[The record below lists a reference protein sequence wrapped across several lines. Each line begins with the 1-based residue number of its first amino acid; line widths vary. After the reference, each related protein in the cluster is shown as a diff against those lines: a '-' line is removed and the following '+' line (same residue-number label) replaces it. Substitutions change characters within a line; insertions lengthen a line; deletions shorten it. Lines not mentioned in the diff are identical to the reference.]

1 MTEGFYTTAAGEY
14 HEPAVVIMSVL
25 VALTVYALLHYFVYA
40 RVAHGLGLSS
50 PGRVGLT
57 IGLGLAA
64 LSFIAAQAFSSAS
77 WVAPLLLAG
86 AIWLGVLSIAATLFF
101 TEWTLSLIL
110 HERRRQIT
118 ISALGVLA
126 LLTSYTIVNG
136 SRLPVVKNVTIALE
150 KMPANVS
157 GFTLVQ
163 LSDLH
168 LGRLVSLERLGWIVD
183 HVNDLSPDLVVI
195 TGDVIDRDIWQEEAF
210 GQQLKRIKARY
221 AVLAIPGNHDYYA
234 GYERFLEIARRS
246 NITVLRNERLVFAGA
261 IQVAGLDEP
270 AGRSFAEGGP
280 NLEKALAGNDPD
292 RPTIL
297 LAHRPDGF
305 LRAVARKIDLQ
316 LSGHTHAGQIPPL
329 EELYWVIYPYS
340 SGYYEKD
347 GSRLYTSCG
356 TGTWG
361 PPMRL
366 LSRNE
371 IVRFTLVR
379 KPSA

>member
-1 MTEGFYTTAAGEY
+1 MGVPLLKGFPPQFYDMNLIEVIWGQLEQKLLGKRHTKKKEYEKEVRGAWEEVKQTT
-14 HEPAVVIMSVL
+14 IDRL
-25 VALTVYALLHYFVYA
+25 VAKH
-40 RVAHGLGLSS
+40 
-50 PGRVGLT
+50 P
-57 IGLGLAA
+57 
-64 LSFIAAQAFSSAS
+64 
-77 WVAPLLLAG
+77 
-86 AIWLGVLSIAATLFF
+86 
-101 TEWTLSLIL
+101 
-110 HERRRQIT
+110 
-118 ISALGVLA
+118 
-126 LLTSYTIVNG
+126 
-136 SRLPVVKNVTIALE
+136 
-150 KMPANVS
+150 
-157 GFTLVQ
+157 
-163 LSDLH
+163 
-168 LGRLVSLERLGWIVD
+168 
-183 HVNDLSPDLVVI
+183 
-195 TGDVIDRDIWQEEAF
+195 
-210 GQQLKRIKARY
+210 QQLKRIKARY

-234 GYERFLEIARRS
+234 GYERFLEVARRS